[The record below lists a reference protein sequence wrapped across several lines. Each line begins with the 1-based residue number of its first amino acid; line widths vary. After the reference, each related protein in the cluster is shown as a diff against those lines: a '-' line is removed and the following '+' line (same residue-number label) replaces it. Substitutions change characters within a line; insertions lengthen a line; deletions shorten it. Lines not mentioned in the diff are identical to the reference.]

1 MRFARQLVVAAV
13 VGAGLVVAGG
23 GVADAQQLGSC
34 NGNKVIDHAPYY
46 CTDTKVINGITF
58 TATLDIDAAGK
69 ATVTF
74 VMDPVQSADIA
85 IAVHSYTEHQP
96 GSAAVRQRHHP
107 GRRGPPRP
115 SWWTASSAG
124 SSTSRP
130 SRSRRVTRAG
140 NIAGPV
146 VTWGD
151 VCQTVPTT
159 ATTAPTTVS
168 PSSVSPSSVSP
179 TNVQPTIPSTGT
191 AGVVPWTWALPPLAL
206 AAFLIFLSRFR
217 RPSPS

>member
-23 GVADAQQLGSC
+23 RVADAQLLGSC
-34 NGNKVIDHAPYY
+34 NGNRVIDHAPYD
-46 CTDTKVINGITF
+46 CTDTRVINGITF
-58 TATLDIDAAGK
+58 TAQIDIDAAGK

-74 VMDPVQSADIA
+74 TMDPPQQTDMT
-85 IAVHSYTEHQP
+85 IAVHSYTNINQDPRQFVNGTIPAGQTTATLVVDRIECGQLDVKAINLTP
-96 GSAAVRQRHHP
+96 GD
-107 GRRGPPRP
+107 
-115 SWWTASSAG
+115 
-124 SSTSRP
+124 TS
-130 SRSRRVTRAG
+130 G

-151 VCQTVPTT
+151 VCQTAPTT
-159 ATTAPTTVS
+159 AAPPTTVS
-168 PSSVSPSSVSP
+168 PTTASPSSVSP
-179 TNVQPTIPSTGT
+179 TNVRPTIPSTGT

>member
-23 GVADAQQLGSC
+23 GVADAQLGSC
-34 NGNKVIDHAPYY
+34 NGNKVVDHAPYS
-46 CTDTKVINGITF
+46 CSDTKVISNITF
-58 TATLDIDAAGK
+58 TAQLDVDAAGK
-69 ATVTF
+69 ATVTYT
-74 VMDPVQSADIA
+74 MDPVQTADVP
-85 IAVHSYTEHQP
+85 IAVHSYTDISLGPKQFINGTIPAGQTTATLVVPRIECGQLDIKAVFTTP
-96 GSAAVRQRHHP
+96 GD
-107 GRRGPPRP
+107 
-115 SWWTASSAG
+115 SS
-124 SSTSRP
+124 
-130 SRSRRVTRAG
+130 G

>member
-23 GVADAQQLGSC
+23 GVADAQLGSC
-34 NGNKVIDHAPYY
+34 TGNKVVDHAPYS
-46 CTDTKVINGITF
+46 CSDTKVISNITF
-58 TATLDIDAAGK
+58 TAQLDVDAAGR
-69 ATVTF
+69 ATVTYT
-74 VMDPVQSADIA
+74 MDPVQTAVVP
-85 IAVHSYTEHQP
+85 IAVHSYTDISLGPKQFINGLIPVGATTATLVVPRIECGQLDIKAVFTTP
-96 GSAAVRQRHHP
+96 GDSQ
-107 GRRGPPRP
+107 
-115 SWWTASSAG
+115 
-124 SSTSRP
+124 
-130 SRSRRVTRAG
+130 G

-179 TNVQPTIPSTGT
+179 SSVSPTIPSTGT
-191 AGVVPWTWALPPLAL
+191 AGVVPWTWALPPLAV

>member
-23 GVADAQQLGSC
+23 GVANAQLGSC
-34 NGNKVIDHAPYY
+34 NGNKVIDHAPYD

-58 TATLDIDAAGK
+58 TATLNVDAAGK

-74 VMDPVQSADIA
+74 LMSPVQQTDTP
-85 IAVHSYTEHQP
+85 IAVHSYTDINQDPRQFINGTIPAGQTTATLVVPRIECGQLDIKAVFTTP
-96 GSAAVRQRHHP
+96 GD
-107 GRRGPPRP
+107 
-115 SWWTASSAG
+115 SS
-124 SSTSRP
+124 
-130 SRSRRVTRAG
+130 G

-159 ATTAPTTVS
+159 TTPTTVS

-179 TNVQPTIPSTGT
+179 SSVGPTIPSTGT
-191 AGVVPWTWALPPLAL
+191 AGVVPWTWALPPLAV
-206 AAFLIFLSRFR
+206 AAFLIFLSRYR
-217 RPSPS
+217 RPSPR

>member
-23 GVADAQQLGSC
+23 GVADAQLLGSC
-34 NGNKVIDHAPYY
+34 NGNKVIDHAPYD
-46 CTDTKVINGITF
+46 CTDTRVINGITF
-58 TATLDIDAAGK
+58 TATLNIDAAGR
-69 ATVTF
+69 ATITF
-74 VMDPVQSADIA
+74 VMDPAQSADIA
-85 IAVHSYTEHQP
+85 IAIHNYTNINQDPRQFVTGTIPAGATTATLVVDRIECGQLDVKAIKVTP
-96 GSAAVRQRHHP
+96 GD
-107 GRRGPPRP
+107 
-115 SWWTASSAG
+115 
-124 SSTSRP
+124 
-130 SRSRRVTRAG
+130 RSG

-159 ATTAPTTVS
+159 ATTAPTTA

-206 AAFLIFLSRFR
+206 AAFLIFLSRLR

>member
-1 MRFARQLVVAAV
+1 MATR
-13 VGAGLVVAGG
+13 
-23 GVADAQQLGSC
+23 S
-34 NGNKVIDHAPYY
+34 IDHAPYS

-58 TATLDIDAAGK
+58 TATLNVDAAGQ
-69 ATVTF
+69 ATVTYT
-74 VMDPVQSADIA
+74 MPPAQPADMP
-85 IAVHSYTEHQP
+85 IAVHSYTDINLGPKQFINGVIPIGATTATLVVPRIECGQLDIKAVFTTP
-96 GSAAVRQRHHP
+96 GDS
-107 GRRGPPRP
+107 
-115 SWWTASSAG
+115 
-124 SSTSRP
+124 
-130 SRSRRVTRAG
+130 AG

-159 ATTAPTTVS
+159 TTAPTTVS

>member
-34 NGNKVIDHAPYY
+34 NGNKVVDHAPYS
-46 CTDTKVINGITF
+46 CMDTKVINNITF
-58 TATLDIDAAGK
+58 TAQLDVDAAGK
-69 ATVTF
+69 ATVTYTIPSPA
-74 VMDPVQSADIA
+74 VAEIP
-85 IAVHSYTEHQP
+85 IAVHSYTDINLGPKQFINGLIPIGAATATLVVPRIECGQLDIKAVFTTP
-96 GSAAVRQRHHP
+96 GD
-107 GRRGPPRP
+107 
-115 SWWTASSAG
+115 SS
-124 SSTSRP
+124 
-130 SRSRRVTRAG
+130 G

>member
-13 VGAGLVVAGG
+13 VGAGLVVTGG
-23 GVADAQQLGSC
+23 GVADAQLGSC
-34 NGNKVIDHAPYY
+34 TGNKVVDHAPYS
-46 CTDTKVINGITF
+46 CTDTKDINGIAF
-58 TATLDIDAAGK
+58 TVTLTVDATGQ
-69 ATVTF
+69 ATVDYQIPTAQ
-74 VMDPVQSADIA
+74 PADVP
-85 IAVHSYTEHQP
+85 IAVHSYTDISLGPKQFINGVIPMGATTATLVVPRIECGQLDIKAVFTTP
-96 GSAAVRQRHHP
+96 GD
-107 GRRGPPRP
+107 
-115 SWWTASSAG
+115 
-124 SSTSRP
+124 ST
-130 SRSRRVTRAG
+130 G

-151 VCQTVPTT
+151 VCQTAPTT
-159 ATTAPTTVS
+159 TTAPTTVS

-217 RPSPS
+217 RPRPS